1 MIFCLYDRCLFIAL
15 LRLCNN
21 LYLKTL
27 RFISSN
33 MSISPEVAPSLRT
46 KPPSNYSQKNA
57 DICFYLTFNWLG
69 LIGICSCARKC
80 AKGSS
85 DSIETAFDLALRTRG
100 GPPAERRFTITNN
113 AFAYGTSEQRQAI
126 EKSITADATC
136 KLTGGE
142 QYRGATTRAIP
153 SRYRVGPRPRVW
165 LRWQRRKLHPII
177 LQVMS

>member
-1 MIFCLYDRCLFIAL
+1 MPRLPL
-15 LRLCNN
+15 L
-21 LYLKTL
+21 
-27 RFISSN
+27 
-33 MSISPEVAPSLRT
+33 
-46 KPPSNYSQKNA
+46 
-57 DICFYLTFNWLG
+57 WLHTRVG
-69 LIGICSCARKC
+69 LQ
-80 AKGSS
+80 
-85 DSIETAFDLALRTRG
+85 
-100 GPPAERRFTITNN
+100 AERRISDTNN

-126 EKSITADATC
+126 KKIIAVDTTG